1 MNGVEPKDLFYVSII
16 LFLLFINVGMYINV
30 TTLLDKYNE
39 LSLEYDSLDRE
50 YRELLGAVMD
60 IRRLNGSI
68 DIDSRWDVNWWI
80 VGVAYDGTSLTGMV
94 VDFMMSVRLGSGRVY
109 IDLNTPIGLDV
120 QESLIIA
127 KYVVSSSLDVD
138 LDRYDIILRIDAPDN
153 AAAVDGPSAGLALAL
168 AMASVFEDGILLE
181 GVCVTGSLNIYGYVE
196 KVGGILEK
204 SLACVERGID
214 TILVPMGQSR
224 VTIMVERTMEIF
236 PGLSI
241 RTTVEEEVELIDY
254 LYEMYGYEV
263 DVYEV
268 GSFEDALS
276 LLSSLYSL
284 KVSPS

>member
-60 IRRLNGSI
+60 IRRLNASI